1 MSTSLEHVASSCCGV
16 REGHCAAVMGIV
28 WWGGHPRC
36 STHGNWWKPLPS
48 CLIIPSDAGTRT
60 PKHQKHLLHFLD

>member
-1 MSTSLEHVASSCCGV
+1 MSTSLEHGASSCCGV

-36 STHGNWWKPLPS
+36 STAWKLVEAIVLSYQVMLEPEHQS
-48 CLIIPSDAGTRT
+48 TKGTCYIS
-60 PKHQKHLLHFLD
+60 